1 MLIISIFIN
10 LNLCNSMPYKT
21 DICISISKMPRN
33 KSLSPLRTISYI
45 SFFESFYI
53 NLIKKR
59 LPTKKCNISHRSHMV
74 NIKCFFCEKCI
85 FMLKCRLRLQLKR
98 MLMCL
103 GIQQID
109 RSNVQ
114 TFRQKVFKSIF
125 THHSLFFPTFI
136 QFIGFYVYCC
146 WSAT

>member
-1 MLIISIFIN
+1 MFFISIFIVFRVIGYIKSKYWSSEIN
-10 LNLCNSMPYKT
+10 LFQS
-21 DICISISKMPRN
+21 
-33 KSLSPLRTISYI
+33 SYI
-45 SFFESFYI
+45 SCFENFYI

>member
-1 MLIISIFIN
+1 MIIE
-10 LNLCNSMPYKT
+10 L
-21 DICISISKMPRN
+21 RN
-33 KSLSPLRTISYI
+33 KSLSALKQISYI

-74 NIKCFFCEKCI
+74 NIKCFSVRNAFLCKNA
-85 FMLKCRLRLQLKR
+85 LKDYVQLKG

-109 RSNVQ
+109 PSNTQ
-114 TFRQKVFKSIF
+114 TFRQKFFKSIF
-125 THHSLFFPTFI
+125 THHLLFFSNFYSI
-136 QFIGFYVYCC
+136 YWIYVYHIRC
-146 WSAT
+146 SNDTKINIVLDVFF